1 MSKKKLKA
9 VTSNNREIS
18 IEMTQERYD
27 EMKSRGIDDEA
38 IPSVGVHR
46 FSRRKKVLNREE
58 TKMKITMY
66 IDADVLSFFK
76 KRAEDPHAA
85 PYQTQINAELRRI
98 MECGE
103 SDETL
108 QIAQKIADDETIN
121 RLADVLAEKLRDKIA
136 A

>member
-1 MSKKKLKA
+1 MSKKNSKA
-9 VTSNNREIS
+9 VTSNNKEIS
-18 IEMTQERYD
+18 FEMTKEKYD
-27 EMKSRGIDDEA
+27 EMKSRGIGDEA

-46 FSRRKKVLNREE
+46 FRRRTKVLNREE
-58 TKMKITMY
+58 AKMKITMY

-98 MECGE
+98 MDNEE
-103 SDETL
+103 SEETH
-108 QIAQKIADDETIN
+108 QMAQTIADDETIN